1 MGVLHLVNKAAAFE
15 DCMALMAPGDALLL
29 IEDGVYAARR
39 RPAAPVDDAAGAGAG
54 EAEPPALPD
63 ACYALDADLEAR
75 GLLGRMDSR
84 FQAVSYH
91 GFVDLVEKHR
101 PIVTWSR

>member
-1 MGVLHLVNKAAAFE
+1 MSVLHLVNKAAAFE
-15 DCMALMAPGDALLL
+15 DCLELMAPGDALLL

-39 RPAAPVDDAAGAGAG
+39 PVAPADGAAGAG

-63 ACYALDADLEAR
+63 ACYALESDLEAR

-84 FQAVSYH
+84 FQAVSYD
-91 GFVDLVEKHR
+91 GFVGLVEKHH

>member
-1 MGVLHLVNKAAAFE
+1 MSVLHLVNKAAAFE
-15 DCMALMAPGDALLL
+15 DCLALMAPGDALLL

-39 RPAAPVDDAAGAGAG
+39 RPAAPADGAAGAGG
-54 EAEPPALPD
+54 AEPPVLPE
-63 ACYALDADLEAR
+63 ACYALESDLEAR

-84 FQAVSYH
+84 FKAVSYD
-91 GFVDLVEKHR
+91 GFVGLVEKHN